1 MILPQSIARCS
12 GDFSY
17 GMEASVQK
25 EDALAVEIL
34 IVFGTL
40 VGCGRGY
47 ERAAHSAFRSVET
60 VLGWWYG

>member
-1 MILPQSIARCS
+1 MAWRLA
-12 GDFSY
+12 Y
-17 GMEASVQK
+17 KKA
-25 EDALAVEIL
+25 DALAVEIF

-60 VLGWWYG
+60 VLDWWYG